1 MAQAV
6 TEPRLVTADELLRM
20 PDDGVRRELIRGE
33 LREMSPAGARH
44 GRIGAEILARLGT
57 YVGERRLG
65 EVFNADT
72 GFLLASG
79 PDTVRA
85 PDVGF
90 VSRERADRVGD
101 VEEFWPGAPDLA
113 IEVISPSDSFAEV
126 DEKVAEYLDAGCRMV
141 VVVNPRR
148 RAATVYR
155 SRSDI
160 VLLTENDVLDGGEVV
175 PGWSLPLREVFP
187 RSDGNAR

>member
-1 MAQAV
+1 MSHAV
-6 TEPRLVTADELLRM
+6 AAADPRLVTADELFRM
-20 PDDGVRRELIRGE
+20 PDDGVRRELVAGE
-33 LREMSPAGARH
+33 VREMSPAGSRH
-44 GRIGAEILARLGT
+44 GRIGAEILSRLAT
-57 YVGERRLG
+57 YVREQGLG
-65 EVFNADT
+65 EVYNADT
-72 GFLLASG
+72 GFLLATD

-101 VEEFWPGAPDLA
+101 IEGFWPGAPDLA
-113 IEVISPSDSFAEV
+113 IEVISPTDSFSDV
-126 DEKVAEYLDAGCRMV
+126 DEKVSEYLAAGCRMV

-175 PGWSLPLREVFP
+175 PGWSLALREVFTP
-187 RSDGNAR
+187 

>member
-1 MAQAV
+1 
-6 TEPRLVTADELLRM
+6 M
-20 PDDGVRRELIRGE
+20 PDDGVRRELVRGE
-33 LREMSPAGARH
+33 LREMSPAGSRH
-44 GRIGAEILARLGT
+44 GRIGAKILSRLQAHAEARG
-57 YVGERRLG
+57 LG
-65 EVFNADT
+65 EVYNSDT
-72 GFLLASG
+72 GFLLSSN

-113 IEVISPSDSFAEV
+113 IEVVSPGDSFTDV
-126 DEKVAEYLDAGCRMV
+126 DEKVSEYLDAGCRMV

-160 VLLTENDVLDGGEVV
+160 VLLAENDVLDGGEVV
-175 PGWSLPLREVFP
+175 PGWKLPLGELF
-187 RSDGNAR
+187 G